1 MTTRARDDWKIT
13 DAKMREAFG
22 EHIVFPR
29 DRIATTEVLT
39 DNGITPTEQDIAD
52 IAVGRVPTS
61 LRLAVNDVHYTDVGY
76 AEIAKKYKNRQTRLC
91 KNDRTRVL

>member
-1 MTTRARDDWKIT
+1 MSGTVPTIT
-13 DAKMREAFG
+13 VSAT
-22 EHIVFPR
+22 HSIVFPR

-76 AEIAKKYKNRQTRLC
+76 AEIAKLVYAKMIELGYC
-91 KNDRTRVL
+91 E